1 MAVGL
6 AVIGLLGSVL
16 IVPGLI
22 IVIAAAVSA
31 SRAERDPTGRRP
43 EAIYLS
49 ATTFVALYL
58 TLFGTLGVVVSLT
71 SLIDDAPR
79 SSLQAVTAPVAPS
92 GPDYLGGRQLVV
104 GNATAPTVVPFRRA
118 LPYPTTTLFGPPGFG
133 GAVTPLTGPRH
144 PIGDRAVTGAV
155 GSGLVAL
162 AGALVLWFHGRRLWR
177 LLDDAEVRHTAAGRP
192 IGTYLYAAAFLAVFI
207 AALAAASALWG
218 VYRLVAPGVSG
229 SGSGRAGGAREL
241 VDSAYLAAAA
251 GAIFLT
257 HWRTATRTRL
267 TLRTAPS
274 GPPPPGPSAGGG
286 PGQPDAE
293 PPLPETPGRAD
304 P

>member
-6 AVIGLLGSVL
+6 AVIGLLGSLL

-31 SRAERDPTGRRP
+31 SRTERDPTGRRP
-43 EAIYLS
+43 ETIYLS

-79 SSLQAVTAPVAPS
+79 SSLQAVTAPVAPG
-92 GPDYLGGRQLVV
+92 GPGYLAGRQLVV

-118 LPYPTTTLFGPPGFG
+118 LPYPTTTLFGSPGFG

-162 AGALVLWFHGRRLWR
+162 AGAVVLWFHGRRLWR

-192 IGTYLYAAAFLAVFI
+192 LGTYLYAAAFLAVFI

-218 VYRLVAPGVSG
+218 VYRVVAPGVSG
-229 SGSGRAGGAREL
+229 SASGRAGGAREL
-241 VDSAYLAAAA
+241 IDSAYLAAAA

-257 HWRTATRTRL
+257 HWRTAVRTRL
-267 TLRTAPS
+267 ALRT
-274 GPPPPGPSAGGG
+274 PPPGPSAGGG
-286 PGQPDAE
+286 PGQPDAA